1 MIALIDNYDSF
12 TYNLAQ
18 LIERLGYEV
27 KVFRNDKITVEELS
41 LLSPSHLV
49 ISPGPGRPES
59 AGVTMEAIKYFSNT
73 LTPILGICLGH
84 QAIAA
89 AFGIPVILAPKPFHG
104 KNSLIKHDFKGVFQ
118 NIPQNFRA
126 TRYHSLVVEQKDANE
141 NFEFTCFT
149 EDNIPMGMRHKTRP
163 IEGLQF
169 HPESYATQYGLEM
182 MNNFFKGQS
191 HE

>member
-18 LIERLGYEV
+18 LIESLGFEV
-27 KVFRNDKITVEELS
+27 QVFRNDKITVAELD
-41 LLSPSHLV
+41 LLSPSHMV

-59 AGVTMEAIKYFSNT
+59 AGVTMEAIKYFSKKF
-73 LTPILGICLGH
+73 TPILGICLGH

-89 AFGIPVILAPKPFHG
+89 AFGIPVILAPKAFHG
-104 KNSLIKHDFKGVFQ
+104 KNSIIKHDLKGVFQ
-118 NIPQNFRA
+118 NIPQNFSA
-126 TRYHSLVVEQKDANE
+126 TRYHSLVVDKKFGRE

-149 EDNIPMGMRHKTRP
+149 EDDIPMGIRHKSLP

-169 HPESYATQYGLEM
+169 HPESYATEYGFEM
-182 MNNFFKGQS
+182 MKNFFIRPN